1 MLFFDFGWI
10 FGLFLIFGG
19 WPKCSFFPV
28 PVPPVPVRCPV
39 PPVPV
44 PNLTVLRF
52 PVRFASFLP
61 SGQKIEKSV
70 AQESSHKDNMA
81 V

>member
-19 WPKCSFFPV
+19 RPNFSFFPV
-28 PVPPVPVRCPV
+28 PVPPVPVPCPV

-44 PNLTVLRF
+44 PNPSVLRF
-52 PVRFASFLP
+52 PVRFASFLHFNRNCALFHRGIVFVD
-61 SGQKIEKSV
+61 SL
-70 AQESSHKDNMA
+70 
-81 V
+81 

>member
-19 WPKCSFFPV
+19 WPKFSFFPV

-44 PNLTVLRF
+44 PKTSGFRF
-52 PVRFASFLP
+52 TVRFASFLILVVEILVF
-61 SGQKIEKSV
+61 QSV
-70 AQESSHKDNMA
+70 PVVEHP
-81 V
+81 